1 MKKLLAL
8 MLSAALSLSLAAC
21 GNTTGSTENLQ
32 DILASEA
39 WVSSSGD
46 NTTMQFNSD
55 GSAHYKSGMYSY
67 DFTWTL
73 EDSTVSAKFPTGE
86 VNYILTNNNGIYELV
101 HETNEDFVLVRQ
113 SDFTSKTQEEPNAGD
128 NWSVEQTVDE
138 FGDVTENSETLLRT
152 SISGDF
158 SNTATS
164 SSELT
169 GYVFVTRYSGGTNS
183 AFVFRLLEYGDHQ
196 VTFTSSDIE
205 EGIVLKVKIGDTI
218 SEYPLTGEAPNSDL
232 YLLDYYGDQLFSL
245 LYHRYEDIRCI
256 ITIGSSQYNFTIK
269 YGNFADVCE
278 EAFHIS
284 ADGVTSVQGALV
296 AFFNRNMH
304 GERYTYITENIDE
317 FPILTSDEINGVIVS
332 HWLTM
337 SVETAVYDDWW
348 VYKFSSDGIR
358 SQVGRFVDA
367 EYETTN
373 PYEAPYTVE
382 NDLLCVETSVGKKT
396 YQFRK
401 LLDGY
406 YLVLENPSGSDFDH
420 LYVYV
425 EYTEDG
431 QPAYTF

>member
-1 MKKLLAL
+1 MKKIFILFLT
-8 MLSAALSLSLAAC
+8 AALTLSLGAC
-21 GNTTGSTENLQ
+21 GNTTENSENFQ
-32 DILASEA
+32 DILASET

-46 NTTMQFNSD
+46 NTTMQLTSD
-55 GSAHYKSGMYSY
+55 GKGHYESGMYSY

-73 EDSTVSAKFPTGE
+73 TDSTLTANFPTGE
-86 VNYILTNNNGIYELV
+86 ANYILTNNDGTYSLV
-101 HETNEDFVLVRQ
+101 NAANEDFVLVRQ
-113 SDFTSKTQEEPNAGD
+113 SDFGGAQGEEASTG
-128 NWSVEQTVDE
+128 NWSVDQTVDE
-138 FGDVTENSETLLRT
+138 FGDITDSSDTLVRT
-152 SISGDF
+152 PISGDF

-169 GYVFVTRYSGGTNS
+169 GYVFVERYSGGTNT
-183 AFVFRLLEYGDHQ
+183 AFVFRLLEYGNHQ
-196 VTFTSSDIE
+196 ATFTSSDVD

-218 SEYPLTGEAPNSDL
+218 SEYPLTGEAPNGDL
-232 YLLDYYGDQLFSL
+232 YLLDYYGDRLFNL
-245 LYHRYEDIRCI
+245 LYDGCEDIRCI
-256 ITIGSSQYNFTIK
+256 ITIGSSQYNLTIE

-284 ADGVTSVQGALV
+284 TDGVTSIQGALA

-304 GERYTYITENIDE
+304 GERYSYITENIDE
-317 FPILTSDEINGVIVS
+317 FPILTTDEIQDVIVS

-348 VYKFSSDGIR
+348 VYEFSSDGIR

-373 PYEAPYTVE
+373 PHEVPYTIE
-382 NDLLCVETSVGKKT
+382 NDLLCVETSVGEKT

-425 EYTEDG
+425 QYTEDG
-431 QPAYTF
+431 QPVYTF

>member
-8 MLSAALSLSLAAC
+8 MLSAALSLSLVAC
-21 GNTTGSTENLQ
+21 GNTAGNSENLQ
-32 DILASEA
+32 DILTSEA
-39 WVSSSGD
+39 WISSSGD
-46 NTTMQFNSD
+46 NTTMQFNSE
-55 GSAHYKSGMYSY
+55 GTGHYESGMYSY
-67 DFTWTL
+67 DFIWTL
-73 EDSTVSAKFPTGE
+73 EDNTVAAKFPTGE
-86 VNYILTNNNGIYELV
+86 VNYILTNDNSIYELV
-101 HETNEDFVLVRQ
+101 HETNKDFALVRQ
-113 SDFTSKTQEEPNAGD
+113 SDFTSTTQEEPNTD
-128 NWSVEQTVDE
+128 NSWSVEQTVDE
-138 FGDVTENSETLLRT
+138 FGDVTENSETLIRT

-169 GYVFVTRYSGGTNS
+169 GHVFVARYSGGTNS

-196 VTFTSSDIE
+196 ATFTSSDIE
-205 EGIVLKVKIGDTI
+205 KGIVLKVKVGDTI
-218 SEYPLTGEAPNSDL
+218 SEYPLTGEAPNGDL
-232 YLLDYYGDQLFSL
+232 YLVDYYGDQLFSL
-245 LYHRYEDIRCI
+245 LYDGREDIRCI

-284 ADGVTSVQGALV
+284 ADGVTSVQGALA

-304 GERYTYITENIDE
+304 GERYTYITENMDE
-317 FPILTSDEINGVIVS
+317 FPILTSDEISDVIAS
-332 HWLTM
+332 HWLTI

-348 VYKFSSDGIR
+348 VYEFSSDGIR
-358 SQVGRFVDA
+358 SQVGHFVDA

-373 PYEAPYTVE
+373 PHEVPYTVE
-382 NDLLCVETSVGKKT
+382 NDLLCVETSVGEKT